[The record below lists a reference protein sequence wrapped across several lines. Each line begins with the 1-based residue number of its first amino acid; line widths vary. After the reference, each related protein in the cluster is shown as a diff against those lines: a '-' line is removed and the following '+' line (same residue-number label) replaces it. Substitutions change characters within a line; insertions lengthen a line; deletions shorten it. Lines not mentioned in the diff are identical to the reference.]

1 MQDEELLPAAQQLLK
16 CMVERCCRRRYVK
29 GFFFSFEK
37 LLFLP
42 LQVLPPRLSDAK
54 AVDLGK
60 VSITYRD
67 PKADP
72 GAKRRVSVEA
82 SDDGL
87 FDVLSSLWHST
98 KSISIFQEGTVEEI
112 AKKYFGGRLPE
123 TTLPK

>member
-1 MQDEELLPAAQQLLK
+1 M
-16 CMVERCCRRRYVK
+16 
-29 GFFFSFEK
+29 
-37 LLFLP
+37 
-42 LQVLPPRLSDAK
+42 SDAK

-98 KSISIFQEGTVEEI
+98 KSISTFQEGTVEEI